1 MGWLSSI
8 TINDNKEGRTVKKLL
23 LAGVALLVTA
33 NITAARDITIAQ
45 SSDLRSNNP
54 GVNRDGNTDGV
65 ILHIVEGLV
74 GYNNAG
80 EVKPLLA
87 ESVEVAPDGLT
98 YTFKLRKDVKFH
110 NGKPLTA
117 EDVVWNWTRYLK
129 PETKWACL
137 NDFVEGGAAHVT
149 GVKATDASTV
159 EITLEKPSGV
169 FLGLMSRPECGYT
182 GMISPESVA
191 SDGSFVKPI
200 GTGPFQWDEWKKG
213 EYIRLAKFADYV
225 SPAND
230 GKPDGMVGSKRPL
243 ADGVKFMVIPDAST
257 VKAGLESGV
266 LDTAEISPDLIPEF
280 KTNEKMQ
287 LIVSRNNGKNLFYI
301 QTRDKVL
308 SNPGVRRAMA
318 MALDLDELVAAAS
331 NGTGEANGSMVS
343 QDSVYYGETQKKR
356 PAYDIEAAKK
366 ELEAAGYKGEP
377 ISIIANKRGN
387 VPSFPAAVM
396 AQAMMQQAGLNVQI
410 EVLDYATQVDRRR
423 SGNYQVIS
431 QSVAPRLDP
440 ALMYAF
446 YVGNKDKNASLM
458 WDDPKAIELMKA
470 AYVEA
475 DQTKRQKIFDEFHE
489 LMLKEMPG
497 IFLYDMV
504 DVWGATKKLKG
515 QPVWQSNARLWEV
528 SVDN

>member
-1 MGWLSSI
+1 
-8 TINDNKEGRTVKKLL
+8 
-23 LAGVALLVTA
+23 
-33 NITAARDITIAQ
+33 
-45 SSDLRSNNP
+45 
-54 GVNRDGNTDGV
+54 
-65 ILHIVEGLV
+65 
-74 GYNNAG
+74 
-80 EVKPLLA
+80 
-87 ESVEVAPDGLT
+87 
-98 YTFKLRKDVKFH
+98 
-110 NGKPLTA
+110 
-117 EDVVWNWTRYLK
+117 
-129 PETKWACL
+129 
-137 NDFVEGGAAHVT
+137 
-149 GVKATDASTV
+149 
-159 EITLEKPSGV
+159 
-169 FLGLMSRPECGYT
+169 
-182 GMISPESVA
+182 MISPDSVSA
-191 SDGSFVKPI
+191 DGSFVKPI

-213 EYIRLAKFADYV
+213 EYIHLKKFADYV
-225 SPAND
+225 SPENE

-243 ADGVKFMVIPDAST
+243 ADGIKFMVIPDAST

-280 KTNEKMQ
+280 KASDKTQ

-343 QDSVYYGETQKKR
+343 QDSVYFDEAQKTR
-356 PAYDIEAAKK
+356 LPYDIEAAKK
-366 ELEAAGYKGEP
+366 ELADAGYKGEP

-440 ALMYAF
+440 ALMYSF

-458 WDDPKAIELMKA
+458 WDDPKAVELMNA
-470 AYVEA
+470 AYAEA
-475 DQTKRQKIFDEFHE
+475 DQEKRQKIFDEFHE

-528 SVDN
+528 SVED

>member
-1 MGWLSSI
+1 M
-8 TINDNKEGRTVKKLL
+8 KKLL
-23 LAGVALLVTA
+23 LAGVALLVTT
-33 NITAARDITIAQ
+33 NIAAARDITIAQ

-74 GYNNAG
+74 GYTNSG

-87 ESVEVAPDGLT
+87 KSFETSADGLT
-98 YTFKLRKDVKFH
+98 YTFKLRTDVKFH
-110 NGKPLTA
+110 NGKALTA
-117 EDVVWNWTRYLK
+117 DDVVWNWTRYLK
-129 PETKWACL
+129 PETKWTCR
-137 NDFVEGGAAHVT
+137 NDFAEGGAAHVT
-149 GVKATDASTV
+149 GVKAVDAETV
-159 EITLEKPSGV
+159 EITLEKPSAV

-182 GMISPESVA
+182 GIISPESVGA
-191 SDGSFVKPI
+191 DGSFIKPI

-213 EYIRLAKFADYV
+213 EYIRLAKFAEYV
-225 SPAND
+225 SPEND

-243 ADGVKFMVIPDAST
+243 ADGIKFMVIPDAST

-280 KTNEKMQ
+280 QSNDKTQ

-318 MALDLDELVAAAS
+318 MALDLDELAAAAS

-343 QDSVYYGETQKKR
+343 QDSVYFDDTQKKR
-356 PAYDIEAAKK
+356 LPYDPEVAKK

-396 AQAMMQQAGLNVQI
+396 AQAMMQQVGLNVQI

-440 ALMYAF
+440 ALMYSF

-458 WDDPKAIELMKA
+458 WDDPKAVELMNA
-470 AYVEA
+470 AYLEA
-475 DQTKRQKIFDEFHE
+475 DPAKRGKIFDEFHE

-528 SVDN
+528 SVEN

>member
-1 MGWLSSI
+1 M
-8 TINDNKEGRTVKKLL
+8 KKLL
-23 LAGVALLVTA
+23 LAGVALLAMTEFS
-33 NITAARDITIAQ
+33 AARDLTIAQ
-45 SSDLRSNNP
+45 SSDLRSANP

-74 GYNNAG
+74 GYNNSG

-87 ESVEVAPDGLT
+87 ESVETSADGLT
-98 YTFKLRKDVKFH
+98 YTFKLRSGVKFH
-110 NGKPLTA
+110 NGKSLTA
-117 EDVVWNWTRYLK
+117 EDVAWNWTRYLK
-129 PETKWACL
+129 PETKWTCL
-137 NDFVEGGAAHVT
+137 NDFSKGGAAPVA
-149 GVKATDASTV
+149 GVKAVDASTV
-159 EITLEKPSGV
+159 TIMLEKPSAV

-182 GMISPESVA
+182 GMISPDSISA
-191 SDGSFVKPI
+191 DGSFAKPI

-213 EYIRLAKFADYV
+213 EYIHLKKFADYV

-243 ADGVKFMVIPDAST
+243 VDGIKFMVIPDAST
-257 VKAGLESGV
+257 IKAGLESGV

-280 KTNEKMQ
+280 KSNDKTQ
-287 LIVSRNNGKNLFYI
+287 LIISRNNGKNLLYI

-343 QDSVYYGETQKKR
+343 QDSVYFDEAQKKR
-356 PAYDIEAAKK
+356 LPYDIEAAKK
-366 ELEAAGYKGEP
+366 ELAAAGYKGEP

-440 ALMYAF
+440 ALMYSF

-458 WDDPKAIELMKA
+458 WDDPKAVELMNA
-470 AYVEA
+470 AYAEA
-475 DQTKRQKIFDEFHE
+475 DQEKRQKIFDEFHE

-528 SVDN
+528 SVDE

>member
-1 MGWLSSI
+1 M
-8 TINDNKEGRTVKKLL
+8 KKLL
-23 LAGVALLVTA
+23 LAGTALLVMTG
-33 NITAARDITIAQ
+33 IGHARDITIAQ
-45 SSDLRSNNP
+45 SSDLRSANP

-74 GYNNAG
+74 GYNNSG

-87 ESVEVAPDGLT
+87 KSFETSADGLT
-98 YTFKLRKDVKFH
+98 YTFKLRTDVKFH
-110 NGKPLTA
+110 NGKTMTA
-117 EDVVWNWTRYLK
+117 DDVVWNWTRYLK
-129 PETKWACL
+129 PETKWTCL
-137 NDFVEGGAAHVT
+137 NDFAKGGAAPVT
-149 GVKATDASTV
+149 DVKAVDASTV
-159 EITLEKPSGV
+159 AITLEKPSAV

-182 GMISPESVA
+182 GMISPDSVA
-191 SDGSFVKPI
+191 ADGAFVTPI

-213 EYIRLAKFADYV
+213 EYIHLKKFADYV
-225 SPAND
+225 SPEND

-243 ADGVKFMVIPDAST
+243 ADGIKFMVIPDAST

-280 KTNEKMQ
+280 KSSDKTQ

-318 MALDLDELVAAAS
+318 MALDLNELVAAAS

-343 QDSVYYGETQKKR
+343 QDSVYFDETQKTR
-356 PAYDIEAAKK
+356 LPYDIEAAKK
-366 ELEAAGYKGEP
+366 ELADAGYKGEP

-440 ALMYAF
+440 ALMYSF
-446 YVGNKDKNASLM
+446 YVGNKDKNSSLM
-458 WDDPKAIELMKA
+458 WDDPKAVELMNT
-470 AYVEA
+470 AYAES
-475 DQTKRQKIFDEFHE
+475 DQEKRQKIFDEFHE

-528 SVDN
+528 SVED

>member
-1 MGWLSSI
+1 M
-8 TINDNKEGRTVKKLL
+8 KRFL
-23 LAGVALLVTA
+23 LAGAAVLVLA
-33 NITAARDITIAQ
+33 SGAAARDITIAQ
-45 SSDLRSNNP
+45 SSDLRSANP

-74 GYNNAG
+74 GYNNSG
-80 EVKPLLA
+80 EVKPLIA
-87 ESVEVAPDGLT
+87 KSVDTSADGLT
-98 YTFKLRKDVKFH
+98 YTFKLRTDVKFH

-117 EDVVWNWTRYLK
+117 DDVVWNWTRYLK

-137 NDFVEGGAAHVT
+137 SDFAEGGAAHVT
-149 GVKATDASTV
+149 GVKAVDASTV
-159 EITLEKPSGV
+159 EIKLEKPSAV

-182 GMISPESVA
+182 GMISAESIA
-191 SDGSFVKPI
+191 ADGSFTKPV
-200 GTGPFQWDEWKKG
+200 GTGPFMWDEWKKG
-213 EYIRLAKFADYV
+213 EYIHLKKFADYV

-243 ADGVKFMVIPDAST
+243 ADGIKFMVIPDPST
-257 VKAGLESGV
+257 IKAGLESGV
-266 LDTAEISPDLIPEF
+266 LDTAELSPDLIPEF
-280 KTNEKMQ
+280 KSNPKMQ
-287 LIVSRNNGKNLFYI
+287 LIIARNNGKNLFYI

-308 SNPGVRRAMA
+308 GNPHVRRAIS

-343 QDSVYYGETQKKR
+343 QDSVYFDATQKQR
-356 PAYDIEAAKK
+356 LPYDLEAAKK
-366 ELEAAGYKGEP
+366 ELAAAGYKGEP

-396 AQAMMQQAGLNVQI
+396 AQAMLQQAGLNVQI

-423 SGNYQVIS
+423 SGNYQIIS

-440 ALMYAF
+440 ALMYSF
-446 YVGNKDKNASLM
+446 YVGDKDKNASLM

-497 IFLYDMV
+497 VFLYDMV

-528 SVDN
+528 SVD

>member
-1 MGWLSSI
+1 M
-8 TINDNKEGRTVKKLL
+8 KKLL
-23 LAGVALLVTA
+23 LSGTALLAMVHIA
-33 NITAARDITIAQ
+33 AARDITVAQ

-74 GYNNAG
+74 GYNNSG

-87 ESVEVAPDGLT
+87 RSFETSADGLT
-98 YTFKLRKDVKFH
+98 YTFKLRTDVKFH

-117 EDVVWNWTRYLK
+117 DDVVWNWTRYLD
-129 PETKWACL
+129 PETKWTCVK
-137 NDFVEGGAAHVT
+137 DFTEGGAAPVT
-149 GVKATDASTV
+149 GVKALDAETV
-159 EITLEKPSGV
+159 EITLENPSAV

-182 GMISPESVA
+182 GMISPESVSA
-191 SDGSFVKPI
+191 DGAFDKPI
-200 GTGPFQWDEWKKG
+200 GTGPFQWDAWKKG
-213 EYIRLAKFADYV
+213 EYIHLTRFADYV

-280 KTNEKMQ
+280 KESDKTQ

-301 QTRDKVL
+301 QTRDPVL
-308 SNPGVRRAMA
+308 SKPGVRRAMA
-318 MALDLDELVAAAS
+318 MALDLDELAAAAS
-331 NGTGEANGSMVS
+331 NGTGQANGSMVS
-343 QDSVYYGETQKKR
+343 QDSVYFSETQKKR
-356 PAYDIEAAKK
+356 LPYD
-366 ELEAAGYKGEP
+366 LEAARKELADAGYNGEP
-377 ISIIANKRGN
+377 ITIIANKRGN

-396 AQAMMQQAGLNVQI
+396 AQAMMQQVGLNIQI

-446 YVGNKDKNASLM
+446 YVGDKDKNASLM

-470 AYVEA
+470 AHVEA
-475 DQTKRQKIFDEFHE
+475 DPAKRQAIFDEFHE

-504 DVWGATKKLKG
+504 DVWGAAKKLRG

-528 SVDN
+528 SVDD

>member
-1 MGWLSSI
+1 M
-8 TINDNKEGRTVKKLL
+8 KRFL
-23 LAGVALLVTA
+23 LAGVAVLALA
-33 NITAARDITIAQ
+33 SGTAARDITIAQ
-45 SSDLRSNNP
+45 SSDLRSANP

-74 GYNNAG
+74 GYNNSG
-80 EVKPLLA
+80 EVKPLIA
-87 ESVEVAPDGLT
+87 RSVDTSADGLT
-98 YTFKLRKDVKFH
+98 YTFKLRSDVKFH
-110 NGKPLTA
+110 NGKPLIA
-117 EDVVWNWTRYLK
+117 DDVVWNWTRYLK

-137 NDFVEGGAAHVT
+137 SDFAEGGAAHVT
-149 GVKATDASTV
+149 GVKAVDASTV
-159 EITLEKPSGV
+159 EIKLEKPSAV
-169 FLGLMSRPECGYT
+169 FLGLTSRPECGYT

-191 SDGSFVKPI
+191 ADGSFTKPI
-200 GTGPFQWDEWKKG
+200 GTGPFMWDEWKKG
-213 EYIRLAKFADYV
+213 EYIHLKKFADYV
-225 SPAND
+225 SPANG

-243 ADGVKFMVIPDAST
+243 ADGIKFMVIPDPST

-266 LDTAEISPDLIPEF
+266 LDTAELSPDLIPEF
-280 KTNEKMQ
+280 KSNPKMQ
-287 LIVSRNNGKNLFYI
+287 LIIARNNGKNLFYI

-308 SNPGVRRAMA
+308 GNLHIRRAMA

-343 QDSVYYGETQKKR
+343 QDSVYFDAAQKQR
-356 PAYDIEAAKK
+356 LPFD
-366 ELEAAGYKGEP
+366 LEAARKELAAAGYNGEP

-396 AQAMMQQAGLNVQI
+396 AQAMLQQVGLNVQI

-423 SGNYQVIS
+423 SGNYQIIS

-440 ALMYAF
+440 ALMYSF
-446 YVGNKDKNASLM
+446 YVGDKDKNASLM

-475 DQTKRQKIFDEFHE
+475 DQAKRQKIFDEFHE

-528 SVDN
+528 SVD